1 MISQL
6 RLEHSSLGVA
16 KVWIY
21 EIFFN
26 INICVDYSLK
36 MFFSLLYVYCS
47 LSFNHFAS
55 LCSLPS
61 VTFSNFCSSS
71 SMNNSSPFIVCYSD
85 HKKLNTSRRPTACI
99 TSRIQSYMTYKWSN
113 NRSMRIK
120 VNTAG
125 FETGIQGL
133 NRQQLSYSWR
143 IFRVIQSWTR
153 HSITLRGTC
162 RVDRK
167 SRFVHL
173 FWRLWLVEKLISA
186 SHDGII
192 LLILSHR
199 DKNRDL
205 ISVLLN
211 WLLVLNVDLISDWSY
226 RQLES
231 FPSNRFRPISIFG
244 HVIH

>member
-6 RLEHSSLGVA
+6 RLEHSSLGVVA

-21 EIFFN
+21 ELSLNVN
-26 INICVDYSLK
+26 ISVDYSLK
-36 MFFSLLYVYCS
+36 MLFSLLYVYCS
-47 LSFNHFAS
+47 LVFNDVTSF
-55 LCSLPS
+55 CSLPS
-61 VTFSNFCSSS
+61 VTLSNFCSIS
-71 SMNNSSPFIVCYSD
+71 SMNNRSPSIVCYSD
-85 HKKLNTSRRPTACI
+85 HKKNEYIYEAHCMHHYTHTVI
-99 TSRIQSYMTYKWSN
+99 HTYKWSN
-113 NRSMRIK
+113 DRPIRIK
-120 VNTAG
+120 LNTAG

-133 NRQQLSYSWR
+133 NGQQLRYSWR
-143 IFRVIQSWTR
+143 IFRGIQSWTR
-153 HSITLRGTC
+153 QPITLRGTC

-167 SRFVHL
+167 SRFVHF
-173 FWRLWLVEKLISA
+173 FWRLSLVETLISA

-226 RQLES
+226 WQLES
-231 FPSNRFRPISIFG
+231 FLFE